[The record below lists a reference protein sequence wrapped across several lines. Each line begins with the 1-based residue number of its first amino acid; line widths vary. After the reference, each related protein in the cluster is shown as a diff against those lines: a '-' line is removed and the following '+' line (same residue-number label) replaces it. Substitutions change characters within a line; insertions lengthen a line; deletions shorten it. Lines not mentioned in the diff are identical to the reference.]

1 VTDRLDVRK
10 TYKLYVGGEFPRSE
24 SGRSF
29 PVESPG
35 GELLAHAVLGSRK
48 DLRDA
53 VQVARGAQKGWAAK
67 TAYNR
72 AQILYRVAEIM
83 EGRRSQFV
91 DELAAGGGDDPDG
104 EVDAAVDR
112 WVWYAGWAD
121 KLSSVLGG
129 ANPVAGPY
137 FNFTVP
143 EPTGVVGLIA
153 PDEAPLLAL
162 VSRLAPIIVS
172 GNTVV
177 ALASEALPLPA
188 ITLGEAL
195 ATSDVP
201 GGVINLLT
209 GKRAELVPWF
219 AGHRDVNA
227 LDLTGVDDPD
237 LAIEAEKA
245 AAESVMRITR
255 AAPGTDWRS
264 PHAESPYV
272 IEAFL
277 EHKTVWHPKGA

>member
-1 VTDRLDVRK
+1 MADRLPVAK
-10 TYKLYVGGEFPRSE
+10 TYKLYVNGAFARSE
-24 SGRSF
+24 SGRHVAAADHQDNHVANA
-29 PVESPG
+29 PRG
-35 GELLAHAVLGSRK
+35 TRK
-48 DLRDA
+48 DVRDA
-53 VQVARGAQKGWAAK
+53 VKAARGAQKGWAGK

-91 DELAAGGGDDPDG
+91 DELSAGGGDDPDG
-104 EVDAAVDR
+104 EVDASIDR

-153 PDEAPLLAL
+153 PDAAPLLGL

-209 GKRAELVPWF
+209 GQRAELVPWF
-219 AGHRDVNA
+219 AGHRDLNA
-227 LDLTGVDDPD
+227 LDLTGVDDAD
-237 LAIEAEKA
+237 LAVEAEQA
-245 AAESVMRITR
+245 AAESVMRVTR
-255 AAPGTDWRS
+255 AAPDTDWRS
-264 PHAESPYV
+264 DEAESPYV

-277 EHKTVWHPKGA
+277 EHKTVWHPIGV